1 MPNVSPQRGAVSQ
14 CGTRCVRRLRCG
26 PPQHHDSHV
35 VSGRKRV
42 HEAAPSKRPERTDH
56 KLARTGNGG
65 VAAGSMLGRRRAGRD
80 LVLRACCSWVD
91 GDGRAE
97 AICQIPRR
105 MKIVYTQGCSFG
117 PERDNQLSYTR
128 TSRDGAA
135 IEALSRVPWLPSE
148 RSETVEMQHIDH
160 VARRESWRREPWRRA
175 SERRDVKPGTARMP
189 RR

>member
-1 MPNVSPQRGAVSQ
+1 MPGVSPQRGAVSQ

-42 HEAAPSKRPERTDH
+42 HEAARANDRGDLITRV
-56 KLARTGNGG
+56 LALEM
-65 VAAGSMLGRRRAGRD
+65 AAWPPGRCWAAAEQGAN
-80 LVLRACCSWVD
+80 LVLRACCSWWV

-117 PERDNQLSYTR
+117 PERDNQLSYT
-128 TSRDGAA
+128 TTFQAMA
-135 IEALSRVPWLPSE
+135 
-148 RSETVEMQHIDH
+148 
-160 VARRESWRREPWRRA
+160 
-175 SERRDVKPGTARMP
+175 P
-189 RR
+189 R

>member
-128 TSRDGAA
+128 TSRVAPRLKRCRGFPGFH
-135 IEALSRVPWLPSE
+135 RN
-148 RSETVEMQHIDH
+148 
-160 VARRESWRREPWRRA
+160 VARLLRCSTSITWLDASLGDASLGDEP
-175 SERRDVKPGTARMP
+175 RRDEM
-189 RR
+189 